1 MDESAQTMQ
10 ELTSN
15 CMWKKSSVYL
25 FHLFMYSKMIP
36 PTCACVL
43 CLLLMCLFCIC
54 LLLPQGWKKR
64 WCELSDHLFRYYKN
78 DSVRPMYFHFPPRI
92 YTTFTHQ
99 YVSLIISIIPQDKE
113 PAGIIY
119 AEDIQDVVQDLDEAQ
134 RDISKVWATTVFES
148 TLKHFLWSLWWSSQP
163 LDQLKHLW
171 LSLNHNHIKVVFNQS
186 DCWKFRMLQIEFDQL
201 KEYFPV
207 TFMKHMMLTVPELY
221 CVLDLNGKYFD
232 WFIIVNSNCQ
242 NFLWILYLQ
251 FISHYNRHTIQR
263 SW

>member
-92 YTTFTHQ
+92 YIQ
-99 YVSLIISIIPQDKE
+99 LSLTSMSPWSSLSSHRTKSQLVL
-113 PAGIIY
+113 Y
-119 AEDIQDVVQDLDEAQ
+119 
-134 RDISKVWATTVFES
+134 
-148 TLKHFLWSLWWSSQP
+148 TLKTYKMSCRIWMKPKGTFPRYGQP
-163 LDQLKHLW
+163 LCLK
-171 LSLNHNHIKVVFNQS
+171 
-186 DCWKFRMLQIEFDQL
+186 
-201 KEYFPV
+201 
-207 TFMKHMMLTVPELY
+207 
-221 CVLDLNGKYFD
+221 VL
-232 WFIIVNSNCQ
+232 
-242 NFLWILYLQ
+242 
-251 FISHYNRHTIQR
+251 
-263 SW
+263 